1 MQDKEV
7 FKRDKQE
14 HLEQQTV
21 EVQQPSTRSNMAD
34 RKRDFIHAWN
44 RGS

>member
-7 FKRDKQE
+7 FTRDKQ
-14 HLEQQTV
+14 EQQTV

-34 RKRDFIHAWN
+34 GKRDFIHAWN